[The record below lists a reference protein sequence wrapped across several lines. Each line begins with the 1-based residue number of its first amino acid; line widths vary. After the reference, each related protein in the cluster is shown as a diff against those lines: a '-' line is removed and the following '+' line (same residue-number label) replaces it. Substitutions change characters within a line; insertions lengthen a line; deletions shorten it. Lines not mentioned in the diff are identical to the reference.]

1 MPRISTQLK
10 QNDNKKI
17 EHLDKVKERN
27 ARLKPVLIIC
37 PYCSTTT
44 NLLNIKTHLKSKRCQ
59 HFKAL
64 FFENATD
71 DKEIKTECAF
81 NKYINECTAKVRAGE
96 PIEPIT
102 EMEKTEE
109 PPKERYFT
117 GYNDGLKFV

>member
-1 MPRISTQLK
+1 MPRPSTQLK
-10 QNDNKKI
+10 QNENKKN

-27 ARLKPVLIIC
+27 AKLKPVLIIY
-37 PYCSTTT
+37 PYCSNTS
-44 NLLNIKTHLKSKRCQ
+44 NLLNIKGHLKSKRCQ
-59 HFKAL
+59 HLKTL
-64 FFENATD
+64 FFENATS
-71 DKEIKTECAF
+71 DKDKKTDYEF

-102 EMEKTEE
+102 EMPKIEE